1 MFLTLFN
8 SITLYSIYFFFFT
21 LPGTTKQNDPMKHT
35 DVTTAILMTPLPKN
49 GRIIELKILMGKL
62 DYNKNK
68 SHGYTINVY
77 EKVENNIQHNMK
89 TNVDAYSNLHFQSED
104 SSDDEDEHNDHNE
117 HNEQNPE
124 TNSKLPSVMFH
135 IGDRVTC
142 SMPNPDS
149 QNVNADGPKTGIVL
163 RSTFNSERGY
173 IYQLKYN
180 DGTFDM
186 VPEFLLS
193 QPETSEQHISHLHA
207 FKVVSVTPINKVKTN
222 SSKTYGYACDIRILK
237 GQYIGLSHTSGSL
250 DIYYSPSWPR
260 NEPNIFRYT
269 FSRGLT
275 PECNLKDHVEYHCV
289 QSDVSTWGFATT
301 VRYDEM
307 EDAEPMLHLSRPLI
321 RRMDQRNSSGGGNG
335 GSSYVY
341 ELTSSSGDDSDGIVY
356 TDQNNWGREDG
367 IEDWDMDQQ
376 D

>member
-1 MFLTLFN
+1 MF
-8 SITLYSIYFFFFT
+8 
-21 LPGTTKQNDPMKHT
+21 
-35 DVTTAILMTPLPKN
+35 
-49 GRIIELKILMGKL
+49 
-62 DYNKNK
+62 
-68 SHGYTINVY
+68 
-77 EKVENNIQHNMK
+77 
-89 TNVDAYSNLHFQSED
+89 
-104 SSDDEDEHNDHNE
+104 
-117 HNEQNPE
+117 
-124 TNSKLPSVMFH
+124 
-135 IGDRVTC
+135 
-142 SMPNPDS
+142 S
-149 QNVNADGPKTGIVL
+149 Q
-163 RSTFNSERGY
+163 
-173 IYQLKYN
+173 
-180 DGTFDM
+180 
-186 VPEFLLS
+186 
-193 QPETSEQHISHLHA
+193 
-207 FKVVSVTPINKVKTN
+207 INKVKTN

-356 TDQNNWGREDG
+356 TDQNNNWGKEDD
-367 IEDWDMDQQ
+367 IQEDWDMDQQ